1 MCVEGDQTRAA
12 QVHRK
17 LPAPP
22 APWLRRSRGPGC
34 RCCGRAAGGRPACF
48 CVHPNC
54 QDPGG
59 IALSFEEVGGG
70 GSEARFVQP
79 MRCFGR
85 RPGAYRCRSGFE
97 PRTAQPLSQ
106 PLGGPAGVHGGGHRA
121 VGKSCGAW
129 APAGGPGVAG
139 RSAFVFLGVGRPG
152 AVSFPGCAARS
163 PGDPAWGLR
172 ACRPPPSS
180 PLACTPFPHGPS

>member
-1 MCVEGDQTRAA
+1 MCIEGDQSRAA
-12 QVHRK
+12 QVHGK

-34 RCCGRAAGGRPACF
+34 RCCGRAAGGWPACF

-85 RPGAYRCRSGFE
+85 RPGLIDAGQGLNPEQPSLLASHSVVLRGCTEGGTVQSGSHVARGRRLGVLVLRE
-97 PRTAQPLSQ
+97 GLPL
-106 PLGGPAGVHGGGHRA
+106 
-121 VGKSCGAW
+121 
-129 APAGGPGVAG
+129 
-139 RSAFVFLGVGRPG
+139 FFLG
-152 AVSFPGCAARS
+152 
-163 PGDPAWGLR
+163 
-172 ACRPPPSS
+172 
-180 PLACTPFPHGPS
+180 